1 VLFAE
6 VTARVPQ
13 LLEAMR
19 SVGTGLELH
28 GTLDRICRTAAGL
41 AGARYA
47 AIGVLDAQGQGL
59 SGFVTCGV
67 DEEVARR
74 IGHRPDGRRGLL
86 GALVREPSP
95 VRLTD
100 LTTDPRAAGLPRGH
114 PPNPSAGSSGYGP
127 CIGHDGA
134 GTTVTWE
141 APLRPAPT
149 GQRRRTAHRG
159 LIGPARRADRVFGRR
174 GT

>member
-100 LTTDPRAAGLPRGH
+100 LTTDPRAAGCPPR
-114 PPNPSAGSSGYGP
+114 PPAESLGGSRWVRPRYRPRRGRNHRHVGGP
-127 CIGHDGA
+127 AAARADR
-134 GTTVTWE
+134 T
-141 APLRPAPT
+141 APA
-149 GQRRRTAHRG
+149 TAHRG

-174 GT
+174 GN

>member
-1 VLFAE
+1 M
-6 VTARVPQ
+6 TASDHRVHPMPRPGRH
-13 LLEAMR
+13 LPLWCCPRR
-19 SVGTGLELH
+19 SRPGCRSSWRPCDRSAPGLELH

-41 AGARYA
+41 ADARYA

-100 LTTDPRAAGLPRGH
+100 LTTDPRATGSPPGH
-114 PPNPSAGSSGYGP
+114 PPMRSF
-127 CIGHDGA
+127 IGVPVRVEG
-134 GTTVTWE
+134 E
-141 APLRPAPT
+141 
-149 GQRRRTAHRG
+149 
-159 LIGPARRADRVFGRR
+159 VFGNLKACA
-174 GT
+174 

>member
-100 LTTDPRAAGLPRGH
+100 LTTDPRAAGCPPATRRIPRRLEVGTAPVSATTGPE
-114 PPNPSAGSSGYGP
+114 PPSRGRPRCGPRRPDSAGHRPPGP
-127 CIGHDGA
+127 DR
-134 GTTVTWE
+134 TS
-141 APLRPAPT
+141 PT
-149 GQRRRTAHRG
+149 G
-159 LIGPARRADRVFGRR
+159 
-174 GT
+174 

>member
-1 VLFAE
+1 VTASEPQGHAAAREAPAFPVLSAE

-19 SVGTGLELH
+19 SVGTGLEPH
-28 GTLDRICRTAAGL
+28 GTLDRICRTAAGP
-41 AGARYA
+41 ADARYA

-59 SGFVTCGV
+59 SDFVTCGV

-100 LTTDPRAAGLPRGH
+100 LTTDSRATGF
-114 PPNPSAGSSGYGP
+114 PPATRRCVPSSGYP
-127 CIGHDGA
+127 SVSRARSSEICI
-134 GTTVTWE
+134 
-141 APLRPAPT
+141 
-149 GQRRRTAHRG
+149 
-159 LIGPARRADRVFGRR
+159 
-174 GT
+174 